1 MSSLEISL
9 ILLATV
15 AIIATIAYNVWV
27 GRRRAARPT
36 RAEGGA
42 RVEPGLREGGA
53 GEQGGGRDEPSLGAE
68 GQGAESAGAGQQDGV
83 EGGAGVRAPA
93 ALSPIADCIVELA
106 LQTPM
111 TGDRLIQLTRGIR
124 RAGSKPVLI
133 EALPAAASALAPEA
147 ATADPLH
154 DASGWQPLAPGQQY
168 AALRVGVLLANRHG
182 PLNAMEF
189 SEFVTAVQSLA
200 DQLSVLADTPDM
212 ASALARARDLDEVCA
227 NLDAQLGIAVE
238 APDAL
243 GLADL
248 ASLAAACAC
257 VERGNNRYARLGP
270 GGEVLFSLA
279 LADAPN
285 RLQLLLDVPRA
296 PASLE
301 PWQAMVE
308 CGKQCA
314 HSLGG
319 PLVDDAGRPLPDAH
333 IARIDEQIAQRYAS
347 LEDAGFPAGS
357 ALALRVFN

>member
-1 MSSLEISL
+1 M
-9 ILLATV
+9 
-15 AIIATIAYNVWV
+15 
-27 GRRRAARPT
+27 
-36 RAEGGA
+36 
-42 RVEPGLREGGA
+42 
-53 GEQGGGRDEPSLGAE
+53 
-68 GQGAESAGAGQQDGV
+68 
-83 EGGAGVRAPA
+83 
-93 ALSPIADCIVELA
+93 
-106 LQTPM
+106 
-111 TGDRLIQLTRGIR
+111 R
-124 RAGSKPVLI
+124 RAGSKPVLV
-133 EALPAAASALAPEA
+133 EALPA
-147 ATADPLH
+147 D
-154 DASGWQPLAPGQQY
+154 APGASSEDEPDPSAWQQPVPGRQY
-168 AALRVGVLLANRHG
+168 VALRAGVLLANRHG

-212 ASALARARDLDEVCA
+212 ASVLARARDLDEVCA

-238 APDAL
+238 APEVL
-243 GLADL
+243 GLSDL
-248 ASLAAACAC
+248 ASLAAECGC

-301 PWQAMVE
+301 PWRAMVT

-314 HSLGG
+314 RRLGG
-319 PLVDDAGRPLPDAH
+319 PLVDDAGRPLPDTH

-357 ALALRVFN
+357 SLALRVFN